1 MSADR
6 PVDRVLS
13 ALHERAKELNC
24 LYEVEEILNRSEL
37 PLEKVFMGV
46 VKALVPGMQ
55 HEDVCEA
62 EIVYEHMHF
71 ATQGFDDA
79 MPWVLSVPLRVQTQK
94 VGSLKV
100 IYTQYHPDADSGP
113 FLKEEERLIRTVG
126 ERLNHFLLFRKLRD
140 VRQAEDRI
148 ARNGASSWQGP
159 VHLLRRSD
167 RHLYAHIARKMIN
180 HLCWMGVKD
189 AQKLLGAVSECGSF
203 VGEVN
208 QPAHCRLI
216 DRQILEGDLPFE
228 MAELFMTSEEIL
240 DRVQRW
246 IQEDRAGVFLRVLE
260 DAHAP
265 LGEIADALRR
275 FHHVIADGAVLSDAT
290 MKGLRVSMVRRFLS
304 EQLEYIKVAKEHVST
319 ADFEQLLGRLIL
331 PMESHGRLGGKG
343 AGLFLAHRILNSLTD
358 GDSDV
363 GPIRIPKTWYLASDG
378 LLDFMRHNDLEDLME
393 QKYKSIDQVRSEYPN
408 VVQLFKN
415 SSFPDELRKGLS
427 LALDDLGEVPII
439 VRSSSLLEDRLGT
452 AFSGKYKSLFL
463 PNLGSKTERM
473 DALLDAIAEIYASTF
488 GPDPIAY
495 RRERDLLDFYEEMGI
510 LIQQVVGRRVG
521 PYFLPAFAGVAF
533 SNNEF
538 RWSSRIRREDGL
550 IRMVPGLGTRAVD
563 RTGDDYPSLVV
574 PGQPSLRVN
583 ANIDEVIRY
592 APKRVD
598 LLNMETG
605 RFETVDMKT
614 LLNTCGTDLPGF
626 EQVLSQVHHDLLKKP
641 VSLLVDPRQDELV
654 VTFEGLYRDTDFIAR
669 MRKIL
674 EILGDRLQTP
684 VDIEFAHDGEHFY
697 LLQCRPQAHAV
708 DSAPAPI
715 PQDVSADKVIFSAH
729 RYISNG
735 WVPDITHIVY
745 VDPAGY
751 GELGSEAELKEVG
764 RAVGKLNKLLPKRRF
779 ILMGPGR
786 WGSRGDVR
794 LGVSVTYSDISNSS
808 VLIEIARE
816 KGNYLPDLS
825 FGTHFFQDL
834 VESAIRYIPLY
845 PDQAPSRFNER
856 FLMRS
861 PNILPEM
868 LPEFAHLKNVLRVI
882 DVPAVS
888 EGRVLKVLLNADL
901 DEALAI
907 LSLPDEADGPPQPQP
922 QPEPAGSSEYW
933 RWRYEMAE
941 RIAAELDP
949 IRFGVKAFYVIGSA
963 KNATSGPASDI
974 DLLIHVEDDQ
984 PKQVALRDWLE
995 GWSLCLEEMNYLKT
1009 GYRTGAGML
1018 DVHLI
1023 TDEDI
1028 ERKTSFAVKI
1038 SAVTDAARAL
1048 PVGTGSQSPNAASA
1062 GGIPNRSPSKE

>member
-1 MSADR
+1 MSTDR

-24 LYEVEEILNRSEL
+24 LYEVEELLNRSEL

-46 VKALVPGMQ
+46 VEALVPGMQ

-71 ATQGFDDA
+71 ASQGFDDA
-79 MPWVLSVPLRVQTQK
+79 MPWVLSVPLRVQTQE

-100 IYTQYHPDADSGP
+100 IYTQFRPEADSGP
-113 FLKEEERLIRTVG
+113 FLKEEVRLVKTVG

-140 VRQAEDRI
+140 VRQAEDRL
-148 ARNGASSWQGP
+148 AKNGGSSWQGP
-159 VHLLRRSD
+159 MHLLRRSD

-189 AQKLLGAVSECGSF
+189 AQKLLGAVSECESF

-208 QPAHCRLI
+208 QARDCQLL
-216 DRQILEGDLPFE
+216 DRKILEGDLPFE
-228 MAELFMTSEEIL
+228 MADLFMSSEEIL

-246 IQEDRAGVFLRVLE
+246 IQEDRAGAFLRVLE

-265 LGEIADALRR
+265 LSEIADALRR

-304 EQLEYIKVAKEHVST
+304 EQLEYINVAKEHVT
-319 ADFEQLLGRLIL
+319 TEDFEQLLGHLIL
-331 PMESHGRLGGKG
+331 PAESHGRLGGKG
-343 AGLFLAHRILNSLTD
+343 AGLFLAHRILSGLSEE
-358 GDSDV
+358 GSEV

-378 LLDFMRHNDLEDLME
+378 LLSFMHHNDLEDLME
-393 QKYKSIDQVRSEYPN
+393 QKYKPIDQVRSEYPN

-463 PNLGSKTERM
+463 SNLGTKTERM
-473 DALLDAIAEIYASTF
+473 ESLLDAIAEIYASTF

-495 RRERDLLDFYEEMGI
+495 RRERNLLDFYEEMGI

-538 RWSSRIRREDGL
+538 RWSPRIRREDGL
-550 IRMVPGLGTRAVD
+550 VRMVPGLGTRAVD

-574 PGQPSLRVN
+574 PGQPGLRVN
-583 ANIDEVIRY
+583 ANVDEVIRY
-592 APKRVD
+592 APKRADVIN
-598 LLNMETG
+598 LET
-605 RFETVDMKT
+605 RSFETVDMKD
-614 LLNTCGTDLPGF
+614 LLSICGTELPGF
-626 EQVLSQVHHDLLKKP
+626 DLVFSQVHHDLLKKP
-641 VSLLVDPRQDELV
+641 VRLLVDSKQDELV
-654 VTFEGLYRDTDFIAR
+654 VTFDGLYRDTDFIAR

-674 EILGDRLQTP
+674 EILSERLKTP
-684 VDIEFAHDGEHFY
+684 VDIEFAHDGQQFF
-697 LLQCRPQAHAV
+697 LLQCRPQAHAAEG
-708 DSAPAPI
+708 APAPI

-729 RYISNG
+729 RHISNG

-745 VDPAGY
+745 VDPKGY
-751 GELGSEAELKEVG
+751 GELGSQAELQDVG
-764 RAVGKLNKLLPKRRF
+764 RAVGQLNKLLPKRQF

-786 WGSRGDVR
+786 WGSRGDIK
-794 LGVSVTYSDISNSS
+794 LGVRVTYADISNSS

-816 KGNYLPDLS
+816 KGNYMPDLS

-861 PNILPEM
+861 PNLLPEM
-868 LPEFAHLKNVLRVI
+868 LPKFEHLKNVLRVI

-901 DEALAI
+901 DEALAV
-907 LSLPDEADGPPQPQP
+907 LSVPGETGEPPRAQPQA
-922 QPEPAGSSEYW
+922 EPAGSSEFW
-933 RWRYEMAE
+933 RWRYDMAE

-949 IRFGVKAFYVIGSA
+949 ARFGVKAFYLIGSA
-963 KNATSGPASDI
+963 KNATAGPASDI
-974 DLLIHVEDDQ
+974 DILLHVQDD
-984 PKQVALRDWLE
+984 PAKQGALRDWLQ

-1009 GYRTGAGML
+1009 GYRTGCGML

-1023 TDEDI
+1023 TDADI
-1028 ERKTSFAVKI
+1028 EKKTSFAVKI
-1038 SAVTDAARAL
+1038 GAVTDAAKAL
-1048 PVGTGSQSPNAASA
+1048 PIGTGCQSPNAASA